1 MRKILFCAGLLALA
15 ASCAETDL
23 DTIGQS
29 GLENSNGIT
38 FQAVEN
44 EGPTTKGGFEP
55 DGSSYIPFWYGES
68 DRIAVFGTYYG
79 ILDTQN
85 GSKANG
91 TQTFDATKY
100 VEYKATKSAAKGWF
114 TGIDDANTM
123 VFKDD
128 SEDATDKRSQFVAV
142 YPKTLASG
150 GTAAQFAGDKFTF
163 SNLPALAAQN
173 QKDLHGAGIYENM
186 IKYSVSKETWKS
198 KSYDAVGEKLD
209 LDFKRPLPGLIFNT
223 KNAEGYLA
231 GKNSAFGNL
240 KKITVTMLGEKADGT
255 DQASA
260 SKITLN
266 DDAALVVDVKTGKG
280 EINPGSGGQAA
291 SEIELT
297 IDPSNSNAGLP
308 WSDDAV
314 AFMVIAPV
322 EREATEYFTVQYD
335 FKNIS
340 FTKTYSTDKSWKEG
354 FYGPITL
361 DASQETYLVTN
372 ETSGSAKD
380 RTLIINSG
388 NLDGILNTTKDK
400 VKWGNEEI
408 TLTEFAEVIC
418 NVELTDEEIKI
429 LNGYTGLKKITLAK
443 NTAIPAEAFTA
454 LTGLESIDM
463 PMVETIAEDAFA
475 NNMASLK
482 SLKLKS
488 YPFNVT
494 AVNTKLLKNTL
505 VTLDMSSIEK
515 MAGGF
520 GEASISFKDFTAL
533 EEVTLKDGVKLS
545 PNAFN
550 GCTALAT
557 VNGIVEL
564 NTGAFEGC
572 TSLEAINISGA
583 AIPAN
588 AFKGC
593 TKLESVLYNKAA
605 VVPTSVG
612 ASAFEGAK
620 AIEYMDLSQVTSL
633 GASAFSGSGL
643 ISPSAT
649 DKILTVG
656 AAHIPASAFES
667 TAVKLVHFT
676 NATSFGVNIFNQ
688 CASLSQVKF
697 DKVFEIQEA
706 DMPSVPTGWANTFG
720 TAASVSLFVA
730 AGQKYVSANK
740 LTLPYKSNGTVTD
753 ADPITFAAISE

>member
-29 GLENSNGIT
+29 GLEKSNGIT

-55 DGSSYIPFWYGES
+55 NGSSYIPFWYAED
-68 DRIAVFGTYYG
+68 DRIAVFGTYY
-79 ILDTQN
+79 DVKA
-85 GSKANG
+85 GSGKENDNN
-91 TQTFDATKY
+91 TFDATKY
-100 VEYKATKSAAKGWF
+100 VEYKATQSATKGWF
-114 TGIDDANTM
+114 TGINDDNTM

-128 SEDATDKRSQFVAV
+128 SEDAIDKRSQFVAV

-150 GTAAQFAGDKFTF
+150 VTAAAFADDKFTF
-163 SNLPALAAQN
+163 GNLPALAAQN
-173 QKDLHGAGIYENM
+173 QKDLDGAGIYENM

-255 DQASA
+255 DQANA

-266 DDAALVVDVKTGKG
+266 DDAALVVDVTTGQG
-280 EINPGSGGQAA
+280 EINPGVGGQAA

-297 IDPSNSNAGLP
+297 INSTTGLP

-314 AFMVIAPV
+314 AFMVIAPIK
-322 EREATEYFTVQYD
+322 RTKTEYFTVEYD
-335 FKNIS
+335 FDNIS

-388 NLDGILNTTKDK
+388 NLNGILNTTKDK
-400 VKWGNEEI
+400 VKWGGAEI
-408 TLTEFAEVIC
+408 ALTEFAEVIC

-443 NTAIPAEAFTA
+443 NTTIPAEAFTA

-494 AVNTKLLKNTL
+494 AVNDKLLKKTL
-505 VTLDMSSIEK
+505 VTLDMSSIAK

-520 GEASISFKDFTAL
+520 GEASISFEGYTVL
-533 EEVTLKDGVKLS
+533 EEVTLKDGIKLS
-545 PNAFN
+545 PNAFK

-572 TSLEAINISGA
+572 GALTTINISGA

-588 AFKGC
+588 AFKDC
-593 TKLESVLYNKAA
+593 TVLESVLYNKAA

-612 ASAFEGAK
+612 ASAFESAK

-633 GASAFSGSGL
+633 GASAFSASGL
-643 ISPSAT
+643 ISPSVT
-649 DKILTVG
+649 NKILTVG
-656 AAHIPASAFES
+656 AAHIPASAFAS
-667 TAVKLVHFT
+667 TAVEMVNFT

-688 CASLSQVKF
+688 CTSLSQVKF
-697 DKVFEIQEA
+697 DKAFEIQEA
-706 DMPSVPTGWANTFG
+706 DMPIASNGWETTFG
-720 TAASVSLFVA
+720 TATNVSLFVA
-730 AGQKYVSANK
+730 AGQNYVSANN
-740 LTLPYKSNGTVTD
+740 LTLPYKNNGTVTN
-753 ADPITFAAISE
+753 ATPIAFAAISE

>member
-29 GLENSNGIT
+29 GLEKSNGIT

-55 DGSSYIPFWYGES
+55 NGSSYIPFWYAED
-68 DRIAVFGTYYG
+68 DRIAVFGTYY
-79 ILDTQN
+79 DVKA
-85 GSKANG
+85 GSKNNDV
-91 TQTFDATKY
+91 TTFDVTKY
-100 VEYKATKSAAKGWF
+100 VEYKATQSATKGWF
-114 TGIDDANTM
+114 TGINDENTM
-123 VFKDD
+123 IFKDD

-150 GTAAQFAGDKFTF
+150 GTAAGFADDKFTF

-186 IKYSVSKETWKS
+186 IKYSVSRETWKS

-231 GKNSAFGNL
+231 GENSAFGNL
-240 KKITVTMLGEKADGT
+240 KKITVTMLGENSVAPA
-255 DQASA
+255 ASNA

-266 DDAALVVDVKTGKG
+266 DDAKLVVDVKTGKG
-280 EINPGSGGQAA
+280 EINPGTGGQAA

-297 IDPSNSNAGLP
+297 IDPSNSTTGLP

-372 ETSGSAKD
+372 ETSGSAND

-400 VKWGNEEI
+400 VKWGGAEVE
-408 TLTEFAEVIC
+408 LTEFAEVIC

-429 LNGYTGLKKITLAK
+429 LDGCGVNLKKITLAK

-463 PMVETIAEDAFA
+463 PMVETIAEDAFGA
-475 NNMASLK
+475 MTSLK

-494 AVNTKLLKNTL
+494 AVNEKLLKNTL
-505 VTLDMSSIEK
+505 ETLDMSSIAK

-520 GEASISFKDFTAL
+520 GEASISFEGFTSL
-533 EEVTLKDGVKLS
+533 EEVTLKDGIKLS
-545 PNAFN
+545 PNAFKD
-550 GCTALAT
+550 CTALAT

-572 TSLEAINISGA
+572 EALTTINISGA

-588 AFKGC
+588 AFKDC
-593 TKLESVLYNKAA
+593 AVLESVLYNKAA

-612 ASAFEGAK
+612 ASAFESAK

-633 GASAFSGSGL
+633 GASAFSASGL

-649 DKILTVG
+649 DNILTVG
-656 AAHIPASAFES
+656 AAHIPASAFAG
-667 TAVKLVHFT
+667 TAVKLVRFT
-676 NATSFGVNIFNQ
+676 NATSFGVDMFKG
-688 CASLSQVKF
+688 CTSLSQVKF
-697 DKVFEIQEA
+697 DKAFEIQDA
-706 DMPSVPTGWANTFG
+706 DMPAAKEGWATTFG
-720 TAASVSLFVA
+720 TATNVSLFVA
-730 AGQKYVSANK
+730 AGQKYVSANN
-740 LTLPYKSNGTVTD
+740 LTLPYDNNGTVTN
-753 ADPITFAAISE
+753 AVPIAFAAISE

>member
-29 GLENSNGIT
+29 GLEKSNGIT

-55 DGSSYIPFWYGES
+55 NGSSYIPFWYAED
-68 DRIAVFGTYYG
+68 DRIAVFGTYY
-79 ILDTQN
+79 DVKA
-85 GSKANG
+85 GSKNNDV
-91 TQTFDATKY
+91 TTFDVTKY
-100 VEYKATKSAAKGWF
+100 VEYKATQSATKGWF
-114 TGIDDANTM
+114 TGIDDDNTM
-123 VFKDD
+123 VFKDN
-128 SEDATDKRSQFVAV
+128 SEDKEGRRSQFVAV

-150 GTAAQFAGDKFTF
+150 ATAAGFADDKFTF

-186 IKYSVSKETWKS
+186 IKYSVSRETWKS

-231 GKNSAFGNL
+231 GENSAFGNL
-240 KKITVTMLGEKADGT
+240 KKITVTMLGENSVAPA
-255 DQASA
+255 ASNA

-266 DDAALVVDVKTGKG
+266 ADAKLVVNVKTGQG
-280 EINPGSGGQAA
+280 EINPGTDGQAA
-291 SEIELT
+291 SKIELT
-297 IDPSNSNAGLP
+297 IDPSNSTTGLP

-372 ETSGSAKD
+372 ETSGGAKD

-400 VKWGNEEI
+400 VKWGGAEVE
-408 TLTEFAEVIC
+408 LTEFAEVIC

-429 LNGYTGLKKITLAK
+429 LNGYTGLKKITLAM
-443 NTAIPAEAFTA
+443 NAAIPAKAFTA

-494 AVNTKLLKNTL
+494 AVNDKLLKKTL

-545 PNAFN
+545 PNAFK
-550 GCTALAT
+550 GCTKLAT

-572 TSLEAINISGA
+572 KALTTINISGA

-588 AFKGC
+588 AFKDC
-593 TKLESVLYNKAA
+593 AVLESVLYNKAA

-612 ASAFEGAK
+612 ASAFESAK

-633 GASAFSGSGL
+633 GASAFSASGL

-656 AAHIPASAFES
+656 AAHIPASAFAG

-676 NATSFGVNIFNQ
+676 NATSFGVNIFNG

-706 DMPSVPTGWANTFG
+706 DMPSGPTGWAATFG
-720 TAASVSLFVA
+720 TTSSVSLFVA

-753 ADPITFAAISE
+753 ATPIAFAAISE

>member
-29 GLENSNGIT
+29 GLEKSNGIT

-55 DGSSYIPFWYGES
+55 NGSSYIPFWYAED
-68 DRIAVFGTYYG
+68 DRIAVFGTYY
-79 ILDTQN
+79 DVKA
-85 GSKANG
+85 GSGKENDDN
-91 TQTFDATKY
+91 TFDATKY
-100 VEYKATKSAAKGWF
+100 VEYKATQSATKGWF
-114 TGIDDANTM
+114 TGINDDNTM

-128 SEDATDKRSQFVAV
+128 SEDAIDKRSQFVAV
-142 YPKTLASG
+142 YPKTLVG
-150 GTAAQFAGDKFTF
+150 QGPTAATFSDPNFTF
-163 SNLPALAAQN
+163 NALPALAAQN

-231 GKNSAFGNL
+231 GENSAFGNL

-255 DQASA
+255 DQANA

-372 ETSGSAKD
+372 ETSGSAND

-388 NLDGILNTTKDK
+388 NLNGILNTTKDK
-400 VKWGNEEI
+400 VKWGGAEI
-408 TLTEFAEVIC
+408 ALTEFAEVIC

-443 NTAIPAEAFTA
+443 NTAIPAEAFIA
-454 LTGLESIDM
+454 LTNLESIDM

-494 AVNTKLLKNTL
+494 AVNEKLLKNTL
-505 VTLDMSSIEK
+505 ETLDMSSIEK

-520 GEASISFKDFTAL
+520 GEASISFERFTSL
-533 EEVTLKDGVKLS
+533 KEVTLKDGIKLS
-545 PNAFN
+545 PNAFK

-572 TSLEAINISGA
+572 EALTTINISGA

-588 AFKGC
+588 AFKDC
-593 TKLESVLYNKAA
+593 AVLESVLYNKAA

-656 AAHIPASAFES
+656 AAHIPASAFAS

-676 NATSFGVNIFNQ
+676 NATSFGVDMFKG
-688 CASLSQVKF
+688 CSSLSQVKF
-697 DKVFEIQEA
+697 DKAFEIQDA
-706 DMPSVPTGWANTFG
+706 DMPDDDIWAATFG
-720 TAASVSLFVA
+720 TASSVSLFVA
-730 AGQKYVSANK
+730 AGQKYVSANN
-740 LTLPYKSNGTVTD
+740 LTLPYNNKGTVTS
-753 ADPITFAAISE
+753 ASPITFAAISE

>member
-29 GLENSNGIT
+29 GLEKSNGIT

-55 DGSSYIPFWYGES
+55 NGSSYIPFWYGES
-68 DRIAVFGTYYG
+68 DRIAVFGTYYD
-79 ILDTQN
+79 ILDN
-85 GSKANG
+85 GDKSKANG
-91 TQTFDATKY
+91 AQTFDADIY
-100 VEYKATKSAAKGWF
+100 VEYKATQAATKGWF
-114 TGIDDANTM
+114 TGIDDVNTM

-128 SEDATDKRSQFVAV
+128 SKDAENKRSQFVAV
-142 YPKTLASG
+142 YPKTLVGSG
-150 GTAAQFAGDKFTF
+150 PTAATFSNPKFTF
-163 SNLPALAAQN
+163 NALPALAAQN
-173 QKDLHGAGIYENM
+173 QEDLDGAGIYENM

-231 GKNSAFGNL
+231 GENSAFGNL

-255 DQASA
+255 DQANA

-266 DDAALVVDVKTGKG
+266 DDAALVVDVTTGQG
-280 EINPGSGGQAA
+280 EINPGVGGQAA
-291 SEIELT
+291 SKIELT
-297 IDPSNSNAGLP
+297 INSTTGLS

-322 EREATEYFTVQYD
+322 KRTKTEYFTVQYD

-372 ETSGSAKD
+372 ETSGGAKD

-400 VKWGNEEI
+400 VKWGGAEI
-408 TLTEFAEVIC
+408 ALTEFAEVIC

-454 LTGLESIDM
+454 LTNLESIDM
-463 PMVETIAEDAFA
+463 PMVETIAADAFGA
-475 NNMASLK
+475 MTSLK

-494 AVNTKLLKNTL
+494 AVNKKLLKNSL

-520 GEASISFKDFTAL
+520 GEASISFEGFTAL
-533 EEVTLKDGVKLS
+533 EEVTLKDGIKLS

-649 DKILTVG
+649 DNILTVG
-656 AAHIPASAFES
+656 AAHIPASAFAS
-667 TAVKLVHFT
+667 TAVEMVNFT
-676 NATSFGVNIFNQ
+676 NATSFGVDIFNG

-697 DKVFEIQEA
+697 DKAFEIQEA
-706 DMPSVPTGWANTFG
+706 DMPSVQAGWANTFG
-720 TAASVSLFVA
+720 TVANVSLFVA
-730 AGQKYVSANK
+730 ADQKYVSANK

>member
-29 GLENSNGIT
+29 GLEKSNGIT

-55 DGSSYIPFWYGES
+55 NGSSYIPFWYGES
-68 DRIAVFGTYYG
+68 DRIAVFGTYYD
-79 ILDTQN
+79 ILDN
-85 GSKANG
+85 GDKGKANG
-91 TQTFDATKY
+91 AQTFDADIY
-100 VEYKATKSAAKGWF
+100 VEYKATQAATKGWF
-114 TGIDDANTM
+114 TGIDDVNTM
-123 VFKDD
+123 VFIDD
-128 SEDATDKRSQFVAV
+128 SKDAENKRSQFVAV
-142 YPKTLASG
+142 YPKTLVG
-150 GTAAQFAGDKFTF
+150 QGQTAATFSDPNFTF
-163 SNLPALAAQN
+163 KALPKLAAQN
-173 QKDLHGAGIYENM
+173 QKDLDGAGIYENM

-231 GKNSAFGNL
+231 GENSAFGNL
-240 KKITVTMLGEKADGT
+240 KKITVTMLGENSVAPA
-255 DQASA
+255 ASNA
-260 SKITLN
+260 SEITLN
-266 DDAALVVDVKTGKG
+266 DDAELVVDVKTGKG
-280 EINPGSGGQAA
+280 EINPGTSGAA
-291 SEIELT
+291 TTIELT
-297 IDPSNSNAGLP
+297 IDPSNSDAGLP

-361 DASQETYLVTN
+361 DVAQETYLVTN

-400 VKWGNEEI
+400 VKWGGAEI
-408 TLTEFAEVIC
+408 ALTEFAEVIC
-418 NVELTDEEIKI
+418 NVELTDAEIKI
-429 LNGYTGLKKITLAK
+429 LDGCGVNLKKITLAM
-443 NTAIPAEAFTA
+443 NAAIPAKAFPT

-463 PMVETIAEDAFA
+463 PMVETIAEDAFGE
-475 NNMASLK
+475 MTSLE

-494 AVNTKLLKNTL
+494 AVNEKLLTKTL

-520 GEASISFKDFTAL
+520 AEASISFEGFTAL
-533 EEVTLKDGVKLS
+533 EEVTLKDGIKLS
-545 PNAFN
+545 PNAFK
-550 GCTALAT
+550 GCTKLAT

-572 TSLEAINISGA
+572 KALTTINISGA

-588 AFKGC
+588 AFKDC
-593 TKLESVLYNKAA
+593 ALLESVLYNKAA

-612 ASAFEGAK
+612 ASAFESAK

-633 GASAFSGSGL
+633 GASAFSASGL

-676 NATSFGVNIFNQ
+676 NATSFGVNIFNG
-688 CASLSQVKF
+688 CTSLSQVKF

-706 DMPSVPTGWANTFG
+706 DMPAGDTWGTTFG
-720 TAASVSLFVA
+720 ATPATVSLFVA
-730 AGQKYVSANK
+730 AGQKYVSANE
-740 LTLPYKSNGTVTD
+740 LTLPYKNNGTVTD
-753 ADPITFAAISE
+753 ATPIAFAAISE

>member
-29 GLENSNGIT
+29 GLEKSNGIT

-55 DGSSYIPFWYGES
+55 NGSSYIPFWYAED
-68 DRIAVFGTYYG
+68 DRIAVFGTYY
-79 ILDTQN
+79 DVKA
-85 GSKANG
+85 GSGKENDDN
-91 TQTFDATKY
+91 TFDATKY
-100 VEYKATKSAAKGWF
+100 VEYKATQSATKGWF
-114 TGIDDANTM
+114 TGINDDNTM

-128 SEDATDKRSQFVAV
+128 SEDAIDKRSQFVAV

-150 GTAAQFAGDKFTF
+150 GTAAQFADDKFTF

-322 EREATEYFTVQYD
+322 ERKATEYFTVQYD

-340 FTKTYSTDKSWKEG
+340 FTKTYSTEKSWKEG

-372 ETSGSAKD
+372 ETSGGAKD

-400 VKWGNEEI
+400 VKWGGAEI
-408 TLTEFAEVIC
+408 ALTEFAEVIC

-443 NTAIPAEAFTA
+443 NAAIPAKAFTA

-463 PMVETIAEDAFA
+463 PMVETIAEDAFGE
-475 NNMASLK
+475 MTSLK

-494 AVNTKLLKNTL
+494 AVNEKLLKNTL
-505 VTLDMSSIEK
+505 ETLDMSSIEK

-520 GEASISFKDFTAL
+520 GEASISFERFTSL
-533 EEVTLKDGVKLS
+533 KEVTLKDGVKLS
-545 PNAFN
+545 LNAFK

-572 TSLEAINISGA
+572 EALTTINISGA

-667 TAVKLVHFT
+667 TAVKMVNFT

-697 DKVFEIQEA
+697 DKVFEIQDA
-706 DMPSVPTGWANTFG
+706 DMPAAKEGWATTFG
-720 TAASVSLFVA
+720 TATNVSLFVA
-730 AGQKYVSANK
+730 ASQKYVSANE
-740 LTLPYKSNGTVTD
+740 LTLPYKNNGTVTD
-753 ADPITFAAISE
+753 ATPIAFAAISE

>member
-29 GLENSNGIT
+29 GLEKSNGIT

-55 DGSSYIPFWYGES
+55 NGSSYIPFWYGES
-68 DRIAVFGTYYG
+68 DRIAVFGTYYD
-79 ILDTQN
+79 ILDN
-85 GSKANG
+85 SDKSKANG
-91 TQTFDATKY
+91 TQTFDAATY
-100 VEYKATKSAAKGWF
+100 VEYKATQAATKGWF
-114 TGIDDANTM
+114 TGINDENTM
-123 VFKDD
+123 IFKDD

-150 GTAAQFAGDKFTF
+150 ATTAGFAGEKFTF

-322 EREATEYFTVQYD
+322 ERKATEYFTVQYD

-372 ETSGSAKD
+372 ETSGGAKD

-400 VKWGNEEI
+400 VKWGGAEI
-408 TLTEFAEVIC
+408 ALTEFAEVIC

-443 NTAIPAEAFTA
+443 NTAIPAEAFIA
-454 LTGLESIDM
+454 LTNLESIDM
-463 PMVETIAEDAFA
+463 PMVETIAEDAFGT
-475 NNMASLK
+475 MTSLE

-494 AVNTKLLKNTL
+494 AVNDKLLKKTL

-520 GEASISFKDFTAL
+520 GEASISFERFTAL
-533 EEVTLKDGVKLS
+533 EEVTLKDGIKLS

-550 GCTALAT
+550 GCTKLAT

-572 TSLEAINISGA
+572 KALTTINISGA

-588 AFKGC
+588 AFKDC
-593 TKLESVLYNKAA
+593 ALLESVLYNKAA

-612 ASAFEGAK
+612 ASAFESAK

-633 GASAFSGSGL
+633 GASAFSASGL

-676 NATSFGVNIFNQ
+676 NATSFGVNIFNG
-688 CASLSQVKF
+688 CTSLSQVKF

-706 DMPSVPTGWANTFG
+706 DMPAGDTWGTTFG
-720 TAASVSLFVA
+720 ATPATVSLFVA
-730 AGQKYVSANK
+730 AGQKYVSANN
-740 LTLPYKSNGTVTD
+740 LTLPYKNNGTVTD
-753 ADPITFAAISE
+753 ATPIAFAAISE

>member
-55 DGSSYIPFWYGES
+55 NGSSYIPFWYGES

-79 ILDTQN
+79 ILDN
-85 GSKANG
+85 GDKSKANG
-91 TQTFDATKY
+91 TQTFDAGIY
-100 VEYKATKSAAKGWF
+100 VEYKATQAATKGWF
-114 TGIDDANTM
+114 TGIDDVNTM

-128 SEDATDKRSQFVAV
+128 SKDEENKRSQFVAV
-142 YPKTLASG
+142 YPKTLVG
-150 GTAAQFAGDKFTF
+150 QGPTAATFSDPNFTF
-163 SNLPALAAQN
+163 NALPALATQN
-173 QKDLHGAGIYENM
+173 QKDLDGAGIYENM

-255 DQASA
+255 DQANA

-266 DDAALVVDVKTGKG
+266 DDAALVVDVTTGQG
-280 EINPGSGGQAA
+280 EINPGVGGQAA

-297 IDPSNSNAGLP
+297 INSTTGLP

-322 EREATEYFTVQYD
+322 ERKATEYFTVQYD

-408 TLTEFAEVIC
+408 ALTEFAEVIC

-429 LNGYTGLKKITLAK
+429 LDGCGVNLKKITLAK

-494 AVNTKLLKNTL
+494 AVNDKLLKKTL
-505 VTLDMSSIEK
+505 VTLDMSSIAK

-520 GEASISFKDFTAL
+520 GEASISFEGYTVL
-533 EEVTLKDGVKLS
+533 EEVTLKDGIKLS
-545 PNAFN
+545 PNAFK

-572 TSLEAINISGA
+572 GALTTINISGA

-588 AFKGC
+588 AFKDC
-593 TKLESVLYNKAA
+593 TVLESVLYNKAA

-612 ASAFEGAK
+612 ASAFESAK

-633 GASAFSGSGL
+633 GASAFSASGL
-643 ISPSAT
+643 ISPSVT
-649 DKILTVG
+649 NKILTVG
-656 AAHIPASAFES
+656 AAHIPASAFAS
-667 TAVKLVHFT
+667 TAVEMVNFT

-688 CASLSQVKF
+688 CTSLSQVKF
-697 DKVFEIQEA
+697 DKAFEIQEA
-706 DMPSVPTGWANTFG
+706 DMPIASNGWETTFG
-720 TAASVSLFVA
+720 TATNVSLFVA
-730 AGQKYVSANK
+730 AGQNYVSANN
-740 LTLPYKSNGTVTD
+740 LTLPYKNNGTVTN
-753 ADPITFAAISE
+753 ATPIAFAAISE

>member
-29 GLENSNGIT
+29 GLEKSNGIT

-55 DGSSYIPFWYGES
+55 NGSSYIPFWYGES
-68 DRIAVFGTYYG
+68 DRIAVFGTYYD
-79 ILDTQN
+79 ILDN
-85 GSKANG
+85 GDKSKANG
-91 TQTFDATKY
+91 TQTFNAATY
-100 VEYKATKSAAKGWF
+100 VEYKATQAATKGWF

-128 SEDATDKRSQFVAV
+128 SKDEENKRSQFVAV

-163 SNLPALAAQN
+163 SNLPDLAAQN
-173 QKDLHGAGIYENM
+173 QKDLDGAGIYENM
-186 IKYSVSKETWKS
+186 IKYSVSRETWKS

-255 DQASA
+255 DQANA

-266 DDAALVVDVKTGKG
+266 DDAALVVDVTTGQG
-280 EINPGSGGQAA
+280 EINPGVGGQAA

-297 IDPSNSNAGLP
+297 INSTTGLP

-314 AFMVIAPV
+314 AFMVIAPIK
-322 EREATEYFTVQYD
+322 RTKTEYFTVEYD
-335 FKNIS
+335 FDNIS

-372 ETSGSAKD
+372 ETSGSAND

-388 NLDGILNTTKDK
+388 NLDGILNTDNDK
-400 VKWGNEEI
+400 VKWGGAEI
-408 TLTEFAEVIC
+408 ALTEFAEVIC

-443 NTAIPAEAFTA
+443 NTAIPAKAFTA

-494 AVNTKLLKNTL
+494 AVNDKLLKKTL

-520 GEASISFKDFTAL
+520 GEASISFEGFTAL
-533 EEVTLKDGVKLS
+533 EEVTLKDGIKLS
-545 PNAFN
+545 PNAFK

-572 TSLEAINISGA
+572 ALLEAINISGA

-588 AFKGC
+588 AFKDC
-593 TKLESVLYNKAA
+593 TVLESVLYNKAA

-612 ASAFEGAK
+612 ASAFESAK

-633 GASAFSGSGL
+633 GASAFSASGL

-656 AAHIPASAFES
+656 AAHIPASAFAS

-697 DKVFEIQEA
+697 DKAFEIQGA
-706 DMPSVPTGWANTFG
+706 DMPAARNGWDTTFG
-720 TAASVSLFVA
+720 TASSVSLFVA
-730 AGQKYVSANK
+730 AGQKYVSANN
-740 LTLPYKSNGTVTD
+740 LTLPYDNNGTVTS
-753 ADPITFAAISE
+753 ANPITFAAISE

>member
-29 GLENSNGIT
+29 GLEKSNGIT

-55 DGSSYIPFWYGES
+55 NGSSYIPFWYGES
-68 DRIAVFGTYYG
+68 DRIAVFGTYYD
-79 ILDTQN
+79 ILDN
-85 GSKANG
+85 GDKSKVNG
-91 TQTFDATKY
+91 TQTFDAATY
-100 VEYKATKSAAKGWF
+100 VEYKATQAATKGWF
-114 TGIDDANTM
+114 TGIDDVNTM

-128 SEDATDKRSQFVAV
+128 SKDEENKRSQFVAV
-142 YPKTLASG
+142 YPKTLVG
-150 GTAAQFAGDKFTF
+150 QGPTAATFSDPNFTF
-163 SNLPALAAQN
+163 NALPALATQN
-173 QKDLHGAGIYENM
+173 QKDLDGAGIYENM

-231 GKNSAFGNL
+231 GENSAFGNL

-255 DQASA
+255 DQANA

-280 EINPGSGGQAA
+280 EINPGVGGQAA

-297 IDPSNSNAGLP
+297 INSTTGLP

-408 TLTEFAEVIC
+408 ALTEFAEVIC

-429 LNGYTGLKKITLAK
+429 LDECTNLKKITLAK
-443 NTAIPAEAFTA
+443 NTAIPAKAFTA

-730 AGQKYVSANK
+730 AGQKYVSANE
-740 LTLPYKSNGTVTD
+740 LTLPNNKDGVVTNSN
-753 ADPITFAAISE
+753 PIAFAAITIQ

>member
-44 EGPTTKGGFEP
+44 EEPTTKGGFEP
-55 DGSSYIPFWYGES
+55 DGSSYIPFWYAED
-68 DRIAVFGTYYG
+68 DRIAVFGTYYNVKAG
-79 ILDTQN
+79 TGKEN
-85 GSKANG
+85 GNN
-91 TQTFDATKY
+91 TFDATKY
-100 VEYKATKSAAKGWF
+100 VEYKATQSATKGWF
-114 TGIDDANTM
+114 TGINDDNTM

-128 SEDATDKRSQFVAV
+128 SEDAENKRSQFVAV
-142 YPKTLASG
+142 YPKTLVDG
-150 GTAAQFAGDKFTF
+150 GTVATFVSDKFTF
-163 SNLPALAAQN
+163 SNLPALADQN
-173 QKDLHGAGIYENM
+173 QKDLNGAGIYENM
-186 IKYSVSKETWKS
+186 IKYSVSRETWKS

-223 KNAEGYLA
+223 QNAKDYLT
-231 GKNSAFGNL
+231 GENSAFGNL
-240 KKITVTMLGEKADGT
+240 NKITVTMLGGKADGS
-255 DQASA
+255 DDSNA

-266 DDAALVVDVKTGKG
+266 DDATLVVDVETGKG
-280 EINPGSGGQAA
+280 KIEPGSDGSAA

-297 IDPSNSNAGLP
+297 IDPSNSTVGLP

-322 EREATEYFTVQYD
+322 ERTKTEYFTVKYD

-372 ETSGSAKD
+372 EMSSND

-388 NLDGILNTTKDK
+388 NLDGILNATKDK
-400 VKWGNEEI
+400 VKWGNDEI
-408 TLTEFAEVIC
+408 DLTAFAEVIC

-429 LNGYTGLKKITLAK
+429 LNGCGASLKKITLAK
-443 NTAIPAEAFTA
+443 NTAIPAGAFTA
-454 LTGLESIDM
+454 LTNLVSIDM
-463 PMVETIAEDAFA
+463 PMVETIAADAFGE
-475 NNMASLK
+475 MTSLT

-488 YPFNVT
+488 YPFNVA
-494 AVNTKLLKNTL
+494 AVNTKLLLKSL
-505 VTLDMSSIEK
+505 EILDMSSIAK

-520 GEASISFKDFTAL
+520 GEASISFNKFTSL
-533 EEVTLKDGVKLS
+533 KEVTLKDGIKLS
-545 PNAFN
+545 SNAFN
-550 GCTALAT
+550 GCTALTT

-564 NTGAFEGC
+564 STGAFEGC
-572 TSLEAINISGA
+572 TSLEAINISGT

-593 TKLESVLYNKAA
+593 TALESVLYNKAA

-612 ASAFEGAK
+612 ASAFEDAT
-620 AIEYMDLSQVTSL
+620 AIEYMDLSQVASL
-633 GASAFSGSGL
+633 GASAFSGCTKL
-643 ISPSAT
+643 VSPSAT
-649 DKILTVG
+649 DNILTVG
-656 AAHIPASAFES
+656 AAHIPASAFAG

-676 NATSFGVNIFNQ
+676 NATSFGVDMFKG
-688 CASLSQVKF
+688 CTSLGQVKF
-697 DKVFEIQEA
+697 DKAFEIQEA
-706 DMPSVPTGWANTFG
+706 DMPDAKAGWATTFG
-720 TAASVSLFVA
+720 TATNVYLFVA
-730 AGQKYVSANK
+730 AGQKYVSGNN
-740 LTLPYKSNGTVTD
+740 LTLPYNNNGTVTN
-753 ADPITFAAISE
+753 ADPIAFAGI

>member
-29 GLENSNGIT
+29 GLEKSNGIT

-55 DGSSYIPFWYGES
+55 NGSSYIPFWYGES
-68 DRIAVFGTYYG
+68 DRIAVFGTYYD
-79 ILDTQN
+79 ILDN
-85 GSKANG
+85 SDKSKANG
-91 TQTFDATKY
+91 TQTFNAATY
-100 VEYKATKSAAKGWF
+100 VEYKATQAATKGWF
-114 TGIDDANTM
+114 TGINDENTM
-123 VFKDD
+123 IFKDD

-150 GTAAQFAGDKFTF
+150 GTVAQFAGDKFTF
-163 SNLPALAAQN
+163 SNLPDLAAQN
-173 QKDLHGAGIYENM
+173 QKDLDGAGIYENM

-255 DQASA
+255 DQANA

-266 DDAALVVDVKTGKG
+266 DDAALVVDVTTGQG
-280 EINPGSGGQAA
+280 EINPGVGGQAA

-297 IDPSNSNAGLP
+297 INSTTGLP

-314 AFMVIAPV
+314 AFMVIAPIK
-322 EREATEYFTVQYD
+322 RTKTEYFTVEYD
-335 FKNIS
+335 FDNIS

-372 ETSGSAKD
+372 ETSGGAKD

-400 VKWGNEEI
+400 VKWGGAEI
-408 TLTEFAEVIC
+408 ALTEFAEVIC

-429 LNGYTGLKKITLAK
+429 LNGYTGLTKITLAK

-454 LTGLESIDM
+454 LTNLESIDM
-463 PMVETIAEDAFA
+463 PMVETIAADAFGA
-475 NNMASLK
+475 MTSLK

-505 VTLDMSSIEK
+505 ETLDMSSIEK

-520 GEASISFKDFTAL
+520 GEKSISFEGFTAL
-533 EEVTLKDGVKLS
+533 EEVTLKDGIKLS
-545 PNAFN
+545 PNAFK

-564 NTGAFEGC
+564 STGAFEGC
-572 TSLEAINISGA
+572 ALLEAINISGA

-593 TKLESVLYNKAA
+593 TALESVLYNKAA

-612 ASAFEGAK
+612 ASAFEGAA
-620 AIEYMDLSQVTSL
+620 AIAYMDLSQVTSL

-656 AAHIPASAFES
+656 AAHIPASAFAS
-667 TAVKLVHFT
+667 TAVEMVNFT
-676 NATSFGVNIFNQ
+676 NATSFGVNIFNG

-706 DMPSVPTGWANTFG
+706 DMPSVQTGWANTFG
-720 TAASVSLFVA
+720 TAASVDLFVA
-730 AGQKYVSANK
+730 AGQKYVSANE
-740 LTLPYKSNGTVTD
+740 LTLPYKDGVVKD
-753 ADPITFAAISE
+753 ANPIAFAAISE